1 MARELG
7 RELQAKAEQGKGA
20 KEIGRDQGG
29 TSACR
34 LEVTPRSERHP
45 GGKEG
50 ASGAGWAL
58 CPRPGAER
66 APLGQLSGRPR
77 GTAPPPSTKPLACRG
92 LRSAGDA
99 HACARS
105 RTAGSVL
112 SYSRPLQTPL
122 RKALELPD
130 LHWRGLG
137 RGHEPPPLKHSLI
150 GWGPRSFEKLG
161 SHWLRLPRPTR

>member
-1 MARELG
+1 MRTV
-7 RELQAKAEQGKGA
+7 Q
-20 KEIGRDQGG
+20 DGG
-29 TSACR
+29 
-34 LEVTPRSERHP
+34 ER
-45 GGKEG
+45 
-50 ASGAGWAL
+50 
-58 CPRPGAER
+58 
-66 APLGQLSGRPR
+66 
-77 GTAPPPSTKPLACRG
+77 
-92 LRSAGDA
+92 RSAEHCCPQA
-99 HACARS
+99 
-105 RTAGSVL
+105 L